1 MTEGIS
7 SSSSVNYASMLNSAA
22 NLNSSSATESSSST
36 SESSTQ
42 KSTNEILQELK
53 QDGMSSTKSASDIA
67 KEYGISLAKAQDIL
81 DELQGKDEE
90 LPEGST
96 VSYQVQ
102 KKDLII

>member
-7 SSSSVNYASMLNSAA
+7 SANSVDYASMLNSAA
-22 NLNSSSATESSSST
+22 NLNSGASTESSNST

-53 QDGMSSTKSASDIA
+53 QDGMSATKSANDIA

-81 DELQGKDEE
+81 DELKGKDKE

-96 VSYQVQ
+96 VSYQV
-102 KKDLII
+102 

>member
-7 SSSSVNYASMLNSAA
+7 SASSVNYASMLNSAS
-22 NLNSSSATESSSST
+22 NLSSIST
-36 SESSTQ
+36 SESSTTQ

-53 QDGMSSTKSASDIA
+53 QNGMSATKSANDIA

-96 VSYQVQ
+96 VSYQV
-102 KKDLII
+102 